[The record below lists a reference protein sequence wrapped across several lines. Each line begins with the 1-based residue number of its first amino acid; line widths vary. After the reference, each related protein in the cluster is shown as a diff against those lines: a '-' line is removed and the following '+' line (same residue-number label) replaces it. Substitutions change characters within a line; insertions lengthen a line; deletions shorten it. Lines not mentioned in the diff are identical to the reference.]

1 MVSLPILPS
10 LDDVRVRLQLIFPEG
25 CPNRAHAVWDISA
38 RTIFVMLYVGAVEG
52 SAIWMR
58 PDQVGRMT
66 GAQSK
71 QTDDAARRAWE
82 RESRMA
88 SKGDIPGRWFAVN
101 SRESIR
107 DDTIR
112 FALIPNGAVV
122 EREGLATTSPAPRYA
137 LKVGFAALFD
147 PSLTGMK
154 LSDAVETWRSD
165 NLSAGALAR
174 IAIRRRGAA
183 GGGDHVMVKFPN
195 GETRRMAPGASSLIA
210 KAVVEEFAPAFLGDP
225 GVIWMSESRNK
236 VVSRDDEL
244 ARSIGLSIQP
254 DRNLPDIILVDLA
267 PKHPLLVYV
276 EVVATDGPVSD
287 ERKAAL
293 TALAREAGFPA
304 EHLAFVTAYLDRS
317 EQAFKRTVD
326 MLAWGTF
333 VWFAS
338 EPRNLL
344 RLYEGRPQAV
354 KVLAD
359 WD

>member
-1 MVSLPILPS
+1 MVSLPLLPS
-10 LDDVRVRLQLIFPEG
+10 LDDVRERLQLIFPEG

-66 GAQSK
+66 GAQSR

-82 RESRMA
+82 KESRMA

-101 SRESIR
+101 LRESIR

-137 LKVGFAALFD
+137 LKVSFAALFD
-147 PSLTGMK
+147 PSLTGK
-154 LSDAVETWRSD
+154 NLSDAVETWRSD

-174 IAIRRRGAA
+174 IAIRRQGAA

-210 KAVVEEFAPAFLGDP
+210 RAVVEEFAPAFLGDP

-244 ARSIGLSIQP
+244 ARSIGLRTGRRLI
-254 DRNLPDIILVDLA
+254 DL
-267 PKHPLLVYV
+267 
-276 EVVATDGPVSD
+276 
-287 ERKAAL
+287 
-293 TALAREAGFPA
+293 
-304 EHLAFVTAYLDRS
+304 
-317 EQAFKRTVD
+317 
-326 MLAWGTF
+326 GT
-333 VWFAS
+333 
-338 EPRNLL
+338 
-344 RLYEGRPQAV
+344 EG
-354 KVLAD
+354 
-359 WD
+359 